1 MAFPTIYPTST
12 TIYNP
17 DKCFNGYTV
26 FQAKD
31 LGATVIDM
39 NGNVVRQVKQL
50 HGFPNKLLPDGSL
63 MGSSGRRNE
72 KHGYQDVK
80 DIVQVD
86 WDGNITWKFDQ
97 YEYIEDPGH
106 DPRWMA
112 RQHHDYQREGNP
124 VGYYSPELTPRVDG
138 GNTLVLCH
146 KNLYHPEITDKML
159 LDDTIIEV
167 NWEGDIIWEWV
178 CSEHFGEFLFDE
190 TAKNTLYR
198 NPNFHADVGKGMADW
213 MHINCMSALGPNRW
227 YDKGDDRFHPDN
239 LIWCSRQAN
248 ILAIISKATGNI
260 VWQMGPDYMLTPK
273 LRKLGWIIGPHH
285 AHMIPHGLP
294 GAGNILVFDNGGW
307 AGYGAPNPG
316 APKGFNNAMRDCSRV
331 LEIDP
336 DTLEVVWKYTP
347 VEAGFV
353 NLADNY
359 KFYSGYISGA
369 QRLPNGNTL
378 ITEGADGRVFE
389 ITSNYELVWEYMS
402 PFFALGSN
410 TNYLYRAYRYP
421 YNWIPQLDEPAQ
433 TPVIKQTCATYRV
446 PGGETREPENVSTL
460 NGGDAYNPNSQLCIV
475 TDDELEGKK

>member
-1 MAFPTIYPTST
+1 
-12 TIYNP
+12 
-17 DKCFNGYTV
+17 
-26 FQAKD
+26 
-31 LGATVIDM
+31 
-39 NGNVVRQVKQL
+39 
-50 HGFPNKLLPDGSL
+50 
-63 MGSSGRRNE
+63 
-72 KHGYQDVK
+72 
-80 DIVQVD
+80 
-86 WDGNITWKFDQ
+86 
-97 YEYIEDPGH
+97 
-106 DPRWMA
+106 
-112 RQHHDYQREGNP
+112 
-124 VGYYSPELTPRVDG
+124 
-138 GNTLVLCH
+138 
-146 KNLYHPEITDKML
+146 
-159 LDDTIIEV
+159 
-167 NWEGDIIWEWV
+167 
-178 CSEHFGEFLFDE
+178 
-190 TAKNTLYR
+190 
-198 NPNFHADVGKGMADW
+198 
-213 MHINCMSALGPNRW
+213 
-227 YDKGDDRFHPDN
+227 
-239 LIWCSRQAN
+239 
-248 ILAIISKATGNI
+248 
-260 VWQMGPDYMLTPK
+260 MGPDYMLTPK